1 MLLPNVVGVV
11 RYIYQAENCTCQSNC
26 HLIFWLIIRP
36 KMALEKDTK
45 QHEKETL
52 KAIEYYKEH
61 CKILNCVKIVFEVML
76 SFIHDVI
83 KSRRFKGEKLLEIG
97 SGATVHNIASAS
109 AYFPIIIQSDFV
121 EDNREALKQW
131 HKRESQLD
139 WSEFLNITARL
150 EDYES
155 DVNEVRTKI
164 EHRLRSNVKAVVHC
178 DLLSDGILRLE
189 EIPEGTGPPYDFII
203 SMLCLEIPCN
213 DFESFVDVL
222 KRVNK
227 LLKTGG
233 GLIMGS
239 FLEADSWYVNEKK
252 FSKLKICLKDI
263 LKALDLSG
271 FGHHEVKSFSRVHT
285 EYQLQEH
292 SGYYCVATE
301 KL

>member
-1 MLLPNVVGVV
+1 MV
-11 RYIYQAENCTCQSNC
+11 
-26 HLIFWLIIRP
+26 
-36 KMALEKDTK
+36 LEEDTK
-45 QHEKETL
+45 QHEEENL

-61 CKILNCVKIVFEVML
+61 CKILNSVKIVFEVML

-109 AYFPIIIQSDFV
+109 AYFPIILQSDFV

-131 HKRESQLD
+131 HKRESPMD

-150 EDYES
+150 EDFKS
-155 DVNEVRTKI
+155 DVNEIRTKI
-164 EHRLRSNVKAVVHC
+164 EHRLRNNVKAVVYC
-178 DLLSDGILRLE
+178 NLLSDGILRRE
-189 EIPEGTGPPYDFII
+189 EIPEGAGPPYDLII
-203 SMLCLEIPCN
+203 SMLCLEIPCS

-222 KRVNK
+222 KRVNT
-227 LLKTGG
+227 LLKKGG

-239 FLEADSWYVNEKK
+239 FLEADSWYVGEKK

-263 LKALDLSG
+263 LLALELAG
-271 FGHHEVKSFSRVHT
+271 FGHHEVKSFSPVHT
-285 EYQLQEH
+285 EYHLQEH